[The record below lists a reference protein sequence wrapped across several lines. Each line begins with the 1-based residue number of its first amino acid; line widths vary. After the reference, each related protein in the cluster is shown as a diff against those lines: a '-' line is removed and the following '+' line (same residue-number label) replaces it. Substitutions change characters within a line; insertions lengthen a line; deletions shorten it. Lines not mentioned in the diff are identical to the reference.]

1 MKIFRVTLR
10 YFINSLE
17 QNISGPTVFL
27 MFFASKLIRY
37 ILFISFLFYLGSGVK
52 LIGGYTWEQ
61 MLFFYLV
68 FILIDTVVQM
78 FFREVYRFR
87 SLVVT
92 GGFDMVLAKP
102 FPPLVRCLL
111 GGPDYIDLGVL
122 IILLAVVIYFVS
134 TYIHPSISQ
143 IFLFLLMLG
152 NTLLVATAFHI
163 MVLAIGILT
172 LSVDHLIMVY
182 RDLTALVRIPV
193 DLFTEPVRS
202 LITFVIPVGLMF
214 TFPAKTLLG
223 LLSWQMIVFS
233 LAFGLVYL
241 FLSLKFWRFSL
252 RHYSSASS

>member
-10 YFINSLE
+10 YFINSL
-17 QNISGPTVFL
+17 QANISEPTVFL
-27 MFFASKLIRY
+27 MFFVSKFLRY
-37 ILFISFLFYLGSGVK
+37 ALFISFLYYLGSGVK

-61 MLFFYLV
+61 MLFFYLA

-87 SLVVT
+87 PLILS

-111 GGPDYIDLGVL
+111 GGPDFIDLGVL
-122 IILLAVVIYFVS
+122 VILLAVMSYYLAV
-134 TYIHPSISQ
+134 YIHPTPANLLS
-143 IFLFLLMLG
+143 FLFMLG
-152 NTLLVATAFHI
+152 NSFIVATAFHI

-193 DLFTEPVRS
+193 DLFTEPIRS

-223 LLSWQMIVFS
+223 LLSWQMIAVS
-233 LAFGLVYL
+233 LAFGIVYL